1 MVSQNGFMSRLSH
14 TPQKKKKKKFVPPG
28 PVVTGKLRPPRLRQ
42 ILPRPRLLEMAGLE
56 SRPKLVT
63 ICAGAGYGK
72 TTMMAQLAE
81 SLPYRWM
88 WYQLDDLD
96 HDPAIFIR
104 HLITGVQLSL
114 EGAGERS
121 LERLE
126 GVTDLK
132 QEGKYVLRVLTDEIG
147 EHLRDGFSIFFD
159 DFHVFEEAP
168 FAKGFID
175 CLVKHL
181 PPGASVILASRRKPK
196 LNLMPLRSKRSIR
209 DIGRQDLQL
218 SRSEFK
224 QLVESTWN
232 YAIPEGS
239 MKQIYDHTEGWV
251 TGLVLLENYLKSNRE
266 LPELFTKGKK
276 IRRHVYEYLAEEVLN
291 RYSYLRQLLLKCS
304 LIDPIDA
311 AICDESMG
319 IDDSVK
325 LLAQA
330 ASLNL
335 FVTDLGGGRFYRFH
349 PLFREFL
356 LARIGEELSNEELN
370 RLRLRFGKAFERAG
384 ETKKA
389 VEQYLAGGFFQQAGS
404 CIEPIWKRMINEGQF
419 ETLDRWT
426 GQLPPERLTAVLMI
440 CRGEAIM
447 YQGKIE
453 QALEIFQTAKKLI
466 RPDQIDERCRCA
478 ISTCFCLTSLSMI
491 TEGRKELENLMP
503 LKMNSRSRFDLLF
516 RLASSYWEESEM
528 EKLASCLKEAEFLV
542 SQHSFLLETGQMNM
556 MKAAMSICY
565 GNFKKAHTLY
575 LNVLS
580 APKINARNQ
589 NIASVNLAHCLMMIG
604 EYQTA
609 LEIVTD
615 CRKTVQQQ
623 KSIQFLPALLE
634 TLGGILMAMGQEKA
648 GEKEILNA
656 VGIDFGLRK
665 TFSESQAFALCH
677 LGTYA
682 RRLQNIDQAI
692 DFHNRSLEIQTDI
705 GKGKRTFEYLR
716 IANQT
721 NLAADFLRKQDT
733 EKANELLSE
742 SFKTASPS
750 NFSYFVMQ
758 IHFHRAWGAYLK
770 GDEEEQIMN
779 LRRALKIAKEHQQN
793 HFLIQEGK
801 ISLPLFT
808 LALANEIE
816 SKYVSWILARI
827 GPVSLTAIEPLLV
840 HDNPNVR
847 INAADLIGK
856 IGDPNGI
863 ALLRRIL
870 RDDDRRV
877 INAAKSSLRS
887 LRDKLEKP
895 DELLTGRERQVLA
908 ILATGASNGQIAKQL
923 FISDQT
929 VKTHVNK
936 IFRKLGLTNRW
947 EAALYFQSMER
958 KNTTFEEE
966 KIQPKFDYK
975 ELLN

>member
-1 MVSQNGFMSRLSH
+1 MSGLSH
-14 TPQKKKKKKFVPPG
+14 TPQKKKKKKVVPSG

-42 ILPRPRLLEMAGLE
+42 VLPRPRLLEMAGLK

-132 QEGKYVLRVLTDEIG
+132 QEGEYVLQVLTDEIG

-168 FAKGFID
+168 FAKGYID

-218 SRSEFK
+218 SRSELK

-266 LPELFTKGKK
+266 LPELFTKSKK

-291 RYSYLRQLLLKCS
+291 RYSYLRQVLLKCS

-319 IDDSVK
+319 TDDSAK

-335 FVTDLGGGRFYRFH
+335 FVTDLGSGRFYRFH

-370 RLRLRFGKAFERAG
+370 RLRLRFGKAFEGAG

-389 VEQYLAGGFFQQAGS
+389 VEQYLAGGFFQQAGT
-404 CIEPIWKRMINEGQF
+404 CIEPIWKQMISDGQYA
-419 ETLDRWT
+419 TLNRWT
-426 GQLPPERLTAVLMI
+426 GQLPPDYLSSTLMI
-440 CRGEAIM
+440 CRGEALM
-447 YQGKIE
+447 AQGKFE
-453 QALEIFQTAKKLI
+453 QALKILQTAKSVI
-466 RPDQIDERCRCA
+466 EPEVIEDRCRCA
-478 ISTCFCLTSLSMI
+478 ISMSECLSATGRNTEAITELETLSAAKIDQALLFQMISRMAVLYMRAFNEEKFNACIREAQAIFEKNPKLKKTGQLSMMMSVACLHHGHF
-491 TEGRKELENLMP
+491 TAARDLMIETLNAP
-503 LKMNSRSRFDLLF
+503 DL
-516 RLASSYWEESEM
+516 
-528 EKLASCLKEAEFLV
+528 
-542 SQHSFLLETGQMNM
+542 
-556 MKAAMSICY
+556 
-565 GNFKKAHTLY
+565 
-575 LNVLS
+575 
-580 APKINARNQ
+580 NARNR
-589 NIASVNLAHCLMMIG
+589 NLVNNNLAYCLMLMGKYNQAFEIMTNCLKMVNKQRELRWLSGVLESYGCFLLAIG
-604 EYQTA
+604 
-609 LEIVTD
+609 
-615 CRKTVQQQ
+615 K
-623 KSIQFLPALLE
+623 KSHGKAFINRAINAENDLE
-634 TLGGILMAMGQEKA
+634 T
-648 GEKEILNA
+648 
-656 VGIDFGLRK
+656 K
-665 TFSESQAFALCH
+665 TSSCMPEAKCH
-677 LGTYA
+677 LGTYS
-682 RRLQNIDQAI
+682 RRWGDMDAAIRFHSESLAISSLSGEREKYLEVANIVNLGAD
-692 DFHNRSLEIQTDI
+692 
-705 GKGKRTFEYLR
+705 YLR
-716 IANQT
+716 NNFIDKSYEKLSNG
-721 NLAADFLRKQDT
+721 LRKARKD
-733 EKANELLSE
+733 KLN
-742 SFKTASPS
+742 
-750 NFSYFVMQ
+750 YFIMQ
-758 IHFHRAWGAYLK
+758 IHFHRAWAAYLK
-770 GDEEEQIMN
+770 GDEEEQTMN
-779 LRRALKIAKEHQQN
+779 LRRALKIARENQQN

-808 LALANEIE
+808 LALANDIE
-816 SKYVSWILARI
+816 TEYASLILEQI
-827 GPVSLTAIEPLLV
+827 GAASLTAIEPLLT
-840 HDNPNVR
+840 HDEAAVR
-847 INAADLIGK
+847 ANAAALIGR
-856 IGDPNGI
+856 IGEPNGI

-870 RDDDRRV
+870 RDIDPQVR
-877 INAAKSSLRS
+877 NTAKSALGSLRG
-887 LRDKLEKP
+887 KLQAP